1 MDSSIT
7 TYMSLKTHW
16 TYCFLSLMLINVGCK
31 IYPRVQ
37 PIVPNEVLRPR
48 SALYILKQ
56 NEKTWLQYHHLGMK
70 VEGEVIA
77 EEEET
82 SFKANIRMSND
93 SAVWL
98 SLSPA
103 LGIEVARALI
113 TEDSLHLLSK
123 IPDNKFGYV
132 SSISEIENWIHF
144 DIDLADLQSILLG
157 QPIGVDKVGGKFKSS
172 VQNTSYVVNTRYK
185 RRLKKNINFIHQL
198 GDSLQKVETE
208 REKRKLQRIDEEGLI
223 ISQFWIDGQSFL
235 LNKMQF
241 TDLMTQKSITIEYE
255 NWNNENPALTFPT
268 KGSIRVKDG
277 LEEYIFHWE
286 TTRMVNDRLFDFP
299 FEIPDDYE
307 IKKKL

>member
-1 MDSSIT
+1 MP
-7 TYMSLKTHW
+7 LKNHW
-16 TYCFLSLMLINVGCK
+16 TYCFVYLMLVSVGCK

-37 PIVPNEVLRPR
+37 PITPNETLRPR

-70 VEGEVIA
+70 VEGDVIA
-77 EEEET
+77 AEEET
-82 SFKANIRMSND
+82 SFKANIRISKD

-113 TEDSLHLLSK
+113 TEDSLRLLSK
-123 IPDNKFGYV
+123 IPDNKFGYI
-132 SSISEIENWIHF
+132 SSITEIENWIHF

-172 VQNTSYVVNTRYK
+172 VQNSTYVVNTRYK
-185 RRLKKNINFIHQL
+185 RRLKKNINFINQL
-198 GDSLQKVETE
+198 GDSLQKAETE

-223 ISQFWIDGQSFL
+223 ISQFWIDGKSFL

-241 TDLMTQKSITIEYE
+241 TDLMTQKTITIEYE
-255 NWNNENPALTFPT
+255 NWNNENPILTFPAQ
-268 KGSIRVKDG
+268 GSIIVRDG
-277 LEEYIFHWE
+277 SEEYIFHWE
-286 TTRMVNDRLFDFP
+286 TNRMVNDRLFDFP
-299 FEIPDDYE
+299 FEIPEDYE